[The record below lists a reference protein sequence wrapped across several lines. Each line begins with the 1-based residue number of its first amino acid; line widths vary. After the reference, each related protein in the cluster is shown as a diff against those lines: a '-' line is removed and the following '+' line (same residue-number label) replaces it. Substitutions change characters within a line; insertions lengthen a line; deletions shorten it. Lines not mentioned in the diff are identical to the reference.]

1 MKDSEWYA
9 STFFLFACM
18 LVLLFGMFS
27 IMPAK
32 ADIYSEQN
40 LLNPFEAA
48 ELYGMAHSLSRIP
61 LPAQHPTIN
70 SVPKAKLQALMCPP
84 THKDCSV
91 SAGYLR
97 GVVYI
102 DDALPVADPHT
113 RLILLHELAHY
124 LQAMKAA
131 RTYRLA
137 KTTLSEDESWGEAK
151 TCQERFDRE
160 LQAYAVQKYAADKI
174 GVSFMMPVLPTC
186 PA

>member
-1 MKDSEWYA
+1 MKNDEWYA
-9 STFFLFACM
+9 STLFLFACIM
-18 LVLLFGMFS
+18 VLLYGMFS

-32 ADIYSEQN
+32 SDIYSEQN
-40 LLNPFEAA
+40 LLNPMEAA
-48 ELYGMAHSLSRIP
+48 ELYGMAHSLSGLPIP
-61 LPAQHPTIN
+61 EKHPTIN
-70 SVPKAKLQALMCPP
+70 SVPKAKLQAIMCPP

-102 DDALPVADPHT
+102 DDALPVTSAAT
-113 RLILLHELAHY
+113 RLIILHELVHY
-124 LQAMKAA
+124 LQAMRAA
-131 RTYRLA
+131 SAVLT
-137 KTTLSEDESWGEAK
+137 SGSVEWGEAK